1 MAKVLEVWIVQDRE
15 SGLFLA
21 PVDGDVGYVQF
32 ITQAGH
38 FEEALAAI
46 ETAQDHLG
54 HNAIIFNC
62 YVKQR

>member
-1 MAKVLEVWIVQDRE
+1 MAQILEIWIVQDRE

-21 PVDGDVGYVQF
+21 PIDGDTGFVQY

-38 FEEALAAI
+38 FEDALSAI

-62 YVKQR
+62 FVNKK